1 MTNKEKYLQRIAG
14 KKSNALIEAEW
25 RIKNKELLAQ
35 YDELDTK
42 VFIARKELEESLT
55 KTVNTNE
62 IKNTL
67 MKSLYDAKS
76 LITDNFVG
84 CGLGE
89 CDVLRITGADIV
101 YEYEVKVS
109 RADFK
114 AEMRNKTKKHEVL
127 RGKHKTNPHTW
138 NYPGGG
144 TDTEEILQERWGSV
158 GRPNF
163 FYFVSPENL
172 LNVDEIPD
180 FAGLIYISESEV
192 KVIKKAPKLHSFKAT
207 DKLIRKV
214 CNALS
219 AKSIF
224 GSDIKL
230 E

>member
-1 MTNKEKYLQRIAG
+1 MLKTN
-14 KKSNALIEAEW
+14 
-25 RIKNKELLAQ
+25 
-35 YDELDTK
+35 D
-42 VFIARKELEESLT
+42 
-55 KTVNTNE
+55 

-114 AEMRNKTKKHEVL
+114 AEMRNKTKKHEIL

-172 LNVDEIPD
+172 LKVDEIPD

-219 AKSIF
+219 AKNIF
-224 GSDIKL
+224 GSSFMTWCNKENGRL
-230 E
+230 YNEATRPL